1 MMMRNS
7 KKLGKK
13 LDIRVVLKFDTTIL
27 KSTVKI

>member
-1 MMMRNS
+1 MRNS

-13 LDIRVVLKFDTTIL
+13 LGIRVLLKFDTTIL